1 MNEHAE
7 LKELLKNM
15 EEANKKQV
23 FYAKIQCIF
32 SVIAA
37 VCCVAVLFL
46 GLKFMPQIQT
56 LADQANA
63 VLSNLEA
70 VTEDLAEVDLSGLE
84 YMINELSK
92 ADLSSMVDNIDELV
106 KASQEGVEGTMEK
119 LNEINFATLNKTIE
133 DLSKVV
139 ERLAKIASIFG

>member
-1 MNEHAE
+1 MNEHTE
-7 LKELLKNM
+7 LKEFLSRM
-15 EEANKKQV
+15 EEANKKKV

-32 SVIAA
+32 SLIAA
-37 VCCVAVLFL
+37 ISCVALLCL
-46 GLKFMPQIQT
+46 GVKFMPQIQLMADKANVV
-56 LADQANA
+56 LA
-63 VLSNLEA
+63 NLES

-92 ADLSSMVDNIDELV
+92 ADLSTLVEHIDELAT
-106 KASQEGVEGTMEK
+106 ASQEGVEATMEK

>member
-7 LKELLKNM
+7 LKELLIKM
-15 EEANKKQV
+15 EESNKKQV
-23 FYAKIQCIF
+23 FYARMQCLF
-32 SVIAA
+32 SLIAA
-37 VCCVAVLFL
+37 GCCVVLLFL
-46 GLKFMPQIQT
+46 GIKFIPQIQI
-56 LADQANA
+56 LADRANV
-63 VLSNLEA
+63 VLTNLET
-70 VTEDLAEVDLSGLE
+70 VTEELAEVDLSGLE

-92 ADLSSMVDNIDELV
+92 ADLSSLVDHIDELA
-106 KASQEGVEGTMEK
+106 KASQEGVEDTMEK